1 MFEHKIIQDLDEYF
15 LKQSGRKETGVYF
28 YRINGYS
35 ERICGFVQKY
45 FDAARVCGV
54 VIEGKIPNPDEK
66 NLAYYEEIMGMDFFL
81 NVGFF
86 EASLKKW
93 LPRMNARPR
102 NAANERESAGECGCF
117 YL

>member
-54 VIEGKIPNPDEK
+54 VIEGKIPNPDERQ
-66 NLAYYEEIMGMDFFL
+66 IGR
-81 NVGFF
+81 
-86 EASLKKW
+86 ASC
-93 LPRMNARPR
+93 R
-102 NAANERESAGECGCF
+102 ERV
-117 YL
+117 